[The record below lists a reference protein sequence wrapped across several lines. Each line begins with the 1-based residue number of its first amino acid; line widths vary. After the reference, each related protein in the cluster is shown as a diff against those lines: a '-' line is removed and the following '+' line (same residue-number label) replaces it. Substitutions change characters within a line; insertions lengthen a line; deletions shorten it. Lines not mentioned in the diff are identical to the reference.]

1 MPFRARYNKFDY
13 QGSLHTKGP
22 FTVKSGEAITQGML
36 CKYTSGEVEPA
47 DAGDVFAGWAQSDA
61 AAGDTDL
68 MLYDIDVAMGI
79 SDGYARVDGAA
90 IDVASG
96 SQGIEATTKTN
107 YDLVVVESSTAT
119 EETRVMV
126 HPKNTLYYTAS

>member
-22 FTVKSGEAITQGML
+22 YTVKSGETITQGML

-68 MLYDIDVAMGI
+68 MLYDVDVAMGI
-79 SDGYARVDGAA
+79 SDGYARVDGAV
-90 IDVASG
+90 IDVATG
-96 SQGIEATTKTN
+96 SQSIEATTKTN
-107 YDLVVVESSTAT
+107 YDLSIVESSTAT
-119 EETRVMV
+119 EETRVMIHKQNSIYDAV
-126 HPKNTLYYTAS
+126 S